1 MKRTILLTVLA
12 FACLVSY
19 PTRAAITSVGAFP
32 ELNPAPPITLPLN
45 TFLVPVE
52 IAGATGLQNWQFD
65 LLFNNTVVEVV
76 DPLDGS
82 SGIYGAE
89 FAPGDPNT
97 LSFILGGFPFN
108 AFGLVDD
115 VAGSYPFLLDGVSG
129 DGVLAYVLFRFLPGQ
144 DTNNPSI
151 RVTDAIL
158 PQPVPEPDSL
168 ALLAVAMLLLSR
180 RGCSSPKKLLSQLT
194 LGDA

>member
-1 MKRTILLTVLA
+1 MKNGIVKAIAALALLLSHHT
-12 FACLVSY
+12 
-19 PTRAAITSVGAFP
+19 TAAIISVGTFP
-32 ELNPAPPITLPLN
+32 ELNPAPTISIPPS

-52 IAGATGLQNWQFD
+52 ISGAINLQNWQFD

-82 SGIYGAE
+82 SGLYGAE

-115 VAGSYPFLLDGVSG
+115 VAGFYPALLDGVSG

-144 DTNNPSI
+144 ETNNPSI

-158 PQPVPEPDSL
+158 PQPVPEPGTL
-168 ALLAVAMLLLSR
+168 ALLAAAMLLLSWR
-180 RGCSSPKKLLSQLT
+180 KAAPAQKRFSQHRS
-194 LGDA
+194 